1 MKKNLFYYCLAISLI
16 IHLLIIIGIRLER
29 PEKKEKEPVIV
40 DVLGPLKWG
49 PKTVLPAGKKPPE
62 TRTASLKPKGR
73 PAPEMPRRN
82 FRPSFPS
89 IPIPQA
95 TRVQKPA
102 PAAAGVPPSPG
113 DIASRAQAGQGGTSR
128 VPAAPSPQA
137 ARGRPGPAAPP
148 STRRGL
154 MLPTQ
159 EDLEKYAQ
167 ADTAEMRR
175 AKKDAVTLDT
185 DDLMYTSY
193 LQGLKRRI
201 ELIWKYPETARRD
214 GLQGSLIMRFS
225 IGKSGKLESVEI
237 VRSSGYPML
246 DEAAKQALEDANP
259 YNPLPDN
266 WHKTSFT
273 ITGTFIY
280 KIYGLYGKPYLE

>member
-16 IHLLIIIGIRLER
+16 IHLLIIIGIRLEHPR
-29 PEKKEKEPVIV
+29 KKEKEPIII

-49 PKTVLPAGKKPPE
+49 PKTVLPAGRKPPE
-62 TRTASLKPKGR
+62 TRTASLSPKER
-73 PAPEMPRRN
+73 PVRETPRRSL
-82 FRPSFPS
+82 RPSFPS
-89 IPIPQA
+89 IPVPQA
-95 TRVQKPA
+95 APAQKPA

-113 DIASRAQAGQGGTSR
+113 DIASRAPAGQGGTSR
-128 VPAAPSPQA
+128 IPSAPPSQQA
-137 ARGRPGPAAPP
+137 SKGRPGPSAPP

-154 MLPTQ
+154 VLPTQ
-159 EDLEKYAQ
+159 EDLEKYAK
-167 ADTAEMRR
+167 ADTAEMQR
-175 AKKDAVTLDT
+175 AKNDSVTLDT

-225 IGKSGKLESVEI
+225 IGKSGKLENVEI

-280 KIYGLYGKPYLE
+280 KIYGLYLR

>member
-1 MKKNLFYYCLAISLI
+1 MKKNLFYYCVAVSLI

-29 PEKKEKEPVIV
+29 PEKKKKEPIII
-40 DVLGPLKWG
+40 DVMGPLKWG
-49 PKTVLPAGKKPPE
+49 PKTVLPVGKKPPGA
-62 TRTASLKPKGR
+62 RTASLAPKER
-73 PAPEMPRRN
+73 PVRPVPEQPRRSL
-82 FRPSFPS
+82 RPSFPS
-89 IPIPQA
+89 IPLPQA
-95 TRVQKPA
+95 APVQTPA

-113 DIASRAQAGQGGTSR
+113 DIASRAPAGQGGTSR
-128 VPAAPSPQA
+128 APAPPSQQA
-137 ARGRPGPAAPP
+137 SKGRPGPSAPP

-154 MLPTQ
+154 VLPTQ

-167 ADTAEMRR
+167 ADIAQQQQ
-175 AKKDAVTLDT
+175 KDAVTLDT

-193 LQGLKRRI
+193 LQGLKKRI

-214 GLQGSLIMRFS
+214 GLQGSLVMRFC

-266 WHKTSFT
+266 WKKTSFT

-280 KIYGLYGKPYLE
+280 KIYGLYLR